1 VAVHKGLEH
10 HLVVVFKG
18 QCNGLLE
25 LIPVVGLGDAHAGTG
40 VGRLDEDGPAQ
51 LGNGTVTH
59 AVQVVLDLPAAGTQ
73 PLGVGD
79 TGGIKQ
85 SVGHGLV
92 HADGACQHAAA
103 HIGDAGQLQQALH
116 GAVLAPQ
123 AVEHRDDDIDMDLF
137 HLAFRGEQDHPVV
150 GAVRAEHTGH
160 VGAKLLPAAVGHLG
174 RAGLGVEP
182 AALFGDAD
190 GHELIAG
197 AVDVI
202 HERAGGDAA
211 DLVLTGHPAKQDD
224 NAQFIFRL
232 HNESLLNQAGRSCTA
247 AVSCY
252 IRGID
257 VFIIQY
263 IRAGCKRKTRAGQC
277 GKQHGVK
284 NQKT

>member
-1 VAVHKGLEH
+1 M
-10 HLVVVFKG
+10 F
-18 QCNGLLE
+18 
-25 LIPVVGLGDAHAGTG
+25 
-40 VGRLDEDGPAQ
+40 
-51 LGNGTVTH
+51 
-59 AVQVVLDLPAAGTQ
+59 
-73 PLGVGD
+73 
-79 TGGIKQ
+79 
-85 SVGHGLV
+85 
-92 HADGACQHAAA
+92 
-103 HIGDAGQLQQALH
+103 
-116 GAVLAPQ
+116 
-123 AVEHRDDDIDMDLF
+123 RDDDIDMDLF
-137 HLAFRGEQDHPVV
+137 HLACRGEQDHPVV
-150 GAVRAEHTGH
+150 GTVRAEHTGH

-190 GHELIAG
+190 GHEIIAG

-247 AVSCY
+247 SVSCY

-263 IRAGCKRKTRAGQC
+263 IRAGCKRKTRTGQC
-277 GKQHGVK
+277 GKQHGAK

>member
-1 VAVHKGLEH
+1 MAVHKGLEH
-10 HLVVVFKG
+10 DLAVIGEG
-18 QCNGLLE
+18 QLDGFFQLLA
-25 LIPVVGLGDAHAGTG
+25 VGGFGNAHAGTR
-40 VGRLDEDGPAQ
+40 VGGLDEDGPAQ
-51 LGNGTVTH
+51 LCND
-59 AVQVVLDLPAAGTQ
+59 AVADALGVGLDLPAGGGE

-79 TGGIKQ
+79 AVGVEQG
-85 SVGHGLV
+85 VGHCLI
-92 HADGACQHAAA
+92 HADRTGQHAAA

-137 HLAFRGEQDHPVV
+137 HLACRGEQDHPVV

-211 DLVLTGHPAKQDD
+211 DLVLTGHTAKQDD

-247 AVSCY
+247 SVSCY

-277 GKQHGVK
+277 GKQHGAK